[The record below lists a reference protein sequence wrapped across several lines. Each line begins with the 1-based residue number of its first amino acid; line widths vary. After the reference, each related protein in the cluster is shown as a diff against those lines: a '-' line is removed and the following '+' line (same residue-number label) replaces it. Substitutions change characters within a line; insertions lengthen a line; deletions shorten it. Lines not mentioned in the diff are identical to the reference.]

1 MVYTTKFSSLEKNL
15 LQCII
20 VRRAARSTAADSSTF
35 YLCTFSFNHHMY
47 GTRRR
52 ARACMGH
59 GMRLSVLKAKN
70 AWPPRVVTRGPAS
83 IFECTQGVLNLIQ
96 I

>member
-1 MVYTTKFSSLEKNL
+1 MYTTKFSSLEKNL
-15 LQCII
+15 LQCIII

-52 ARACMGH
+52 AWACMGH
-59 GMRLSVLKAKN
+59 VMRMSVLKAKK

-83 IFECTQGVLNLIQ
+83 NAT
-96 I
+96 